1 VADFAQ
7 VPNYSG
13 NGSAASKAKWS
24 FGKRQLTSQVSG
36 TITRGLSRF
45 APNFSPRVIAPKRG
59 VMFQGGNLNKK
70 FSLFIPITL
79 IFSVI
84 VAFAYLHFIEAKII
98 VAGPT
103 DADIKS
109 SKIIL
114 DNLRNTETTE
124 LDSARLTKIFESQD
138 GYIKSSFTTIE
149 SLISLFRWY
158 GLFLLIFLVP
168 YAFEIYSHNKD
179 VKNNET

>member
-1 VADFAQ
+1 
-7 VPNYSG
+7 
-13 NGSAASKAKWS
+13 
-24 FGKRQLTSQVSG
+24 
-36 TITRGLSRF
+36 
-45 APNFSPRVIAPKRG
+45 
-59 VMFQGGNLNKK
+59 MFQGGNLNKK

-79 IFSVI
+79 FFSVI
-84 VAFAYLHFIEAKII
+84 VAFAYLHFIESKII

-124 LDSARLTKIFESQD
+124 LDSARLAKIFESQD

-149 SLISLFRWY
+149 SLISLFHWY

-168 YAFEIYSHNKD
+168 YGFEIYSHNKD